1 MYRSSFVLPGSLLLL
16 LLLVGGADLHAQ
28 QRTLLLKVGDV
39 ARITG
44 PQAPGG
50 RVTGVVRRIDG
61 DSLVLDP
68 FTTTERVVLPVASV
82 QVAEVANGRSLGKGL
97 VIGAGLG
104 LASGVALAL
113 ACNVVCAGDGGPNIG
128 IGIGILLAPPV
139 GAIAGLAFAP
149 RRWARLPLPR

>member
-1 MYRSSFVLPGSLLLL
+1 MYRSSFVLRSSLLLL
-16 LLLVGGADLHAQ
+16 LILVGAADLHAQ

-50 RVTGVVRRIDG
+50 RVTGVVWTIDA

-68 FTTTERVVLPVASV
+68 YTTTERVVIPVASV

-139 GAIAGLAFAP
+139 GAIVGLAFAP